1 MALGS
6 VIAPLEGEKTPDRHL
21 LAQLLQ
27 CANLPSPVG
36 VVMRILELGENPEAG
51 VSEVCQVLT
60 ADPALSARLIR
71 MANSPLYAR
80 QRRTSN
86 LRQAI
91 KLFGVEGT
99 ITLALSFSLVT
110 NLRNHEKGGFDYGRF
125 WHRSFAAA
133 VCAQVAADRFG
144 LRNRE
149 ELFLAGLLQD
159 IGMLTLARARPEI
172 YAGLDAPHWN
182 HRHVL
187 AREEELLGTN
197 HAVLGALLLQQWNF
211 PSRLQRLVASSH
223 DEDDAETLRER
234 DAAIVAIS
242 SDMAEIWSEPNGQAV
257 LRRAMSRAEQLLGL
271 EADGFI
277 EVLELAGGAISEVA
291 PLFDIEIEDSMM
303 LETIVTR
310 ARELTMLRHIRI
322 MQHAAILEDRTRR
335 LEEENRRDSLT
346 GVFNRGYL
354 QACLAREMESAAE
367 NGWPVALVFV
377 DLDRFKAVND
387 KYGHLAGDG
396 VLCRVADVLQSAV
409 RRDDIV
415 ARYGGEEFVLLMPG
429 CGDYAVRASCNRLL
443 EALRKISHEVGE
455 GQEITVTAS
464 IGVAVH
470 NEDHRFKD
478 AEDLIGAADA
488 ALYVAKTQGRNRC
501 IFHKDLP

>member
-6 VIAPLEGEKTPDRHL
+6 VIASREGDRVPDERL
-21 LAQLLQ
+21 LAKLLQ
-27 CANLPSPVG
+27 CANLPSPIG
-36 VVMRILELGENPEAG
+36 VVMRILELGEDPDAG
-51 VSEVCQVLT
+51 VNEVGQVLT

-110 NLRNHEKGGFDYGRF
+110 NLRSVEKGGFDYRRF

-133 VCAQVAADRFG
+133 VCAQLMADRVG

-149 ELFLAGLLQD
+149 ELFLAALLQD
-159 IGMLTLARARPEI
+159 IGMLGLARARPEI
-172 YAGLDAPHWN
+172 YAELDERNRSHAQ
-182 HRHVL
+182 VL
-187 AREEELLGTN
+187 RREQELLGTN
-197 HAVLGALLLQQWNF
+197 HAALGAILLQQWNF
-211 PSRLQRLVASSH
+211 PARLQRLVGISH
-223 DEDDAETLRER
+223 DEDDSESMRER
-234 DAAIVAIS
+234 DAAIVAVS
-242 SDMAEIWSEPNGQAV
+242 SDMAEIWSEPNGQAA
-257 LRRAMSRAEQLLGL
+257 LRRAMDRAEKLVALDG
-271 EADGFI
+271 EAFI
-277 EVLELAGGAISEVA
+277 ELLELAGGAISEVA
-291 PLFDIEIEDSMM
+291 PLFDIEIEDSTM
-303 LETIVTR
+303 LEGIISH
-310 ARELTMLRHIRI
+310 ARELVMLRHIRI
-322 MQHAAILEDRTRR
+322 MQHAAVLEDRTRR

-346 GVFNRGYL
+346 GVFNRGCL
-354 QACLAREMESAAE
+354 QASLAQEMESSAE

-377 DLDRFKAVND
+377 DLDHFKAIND
-387 KYGHLAGDG
+387 RYGHLAGDT
-396 VLCRVADVLQSAV
+396 VLCRVAEVLKSAV

-429 CGDYAVRASCNRLL
+429 CGDHAVRATCNRLL
-443 EALRKISHEVGE
+443 EALRSIRHDVGG

-464 IGVAVH
+464 MGVAVH
-470 NEDHRFKD
+470 NEEHRFKD

-488 ALYVAKTQGRNRC
+488 ALYIAKTQGRNRC
-501 IFHKDLP
+501 VFHKDLS